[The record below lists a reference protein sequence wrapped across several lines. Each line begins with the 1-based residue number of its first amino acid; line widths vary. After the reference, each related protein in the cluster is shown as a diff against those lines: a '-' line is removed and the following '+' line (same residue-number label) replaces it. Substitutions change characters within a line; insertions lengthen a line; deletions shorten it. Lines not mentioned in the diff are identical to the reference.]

1 MPYAIGMIFKRV
13 LQTALA
19 MGLAVGTSTLH
30 HGSVNALEPKGECYV
45 LGVGDSWQGPTSA
58 NLSQCAALAG
68 EQSSAA
74 ESGTGVSRWQ
84 DVEIQ
89 AKPDGSYAAYQ
100 AGQLLTTGF
109 WDVEKLVDDAV
120 DDIDAFWR
128 SEFEA
133 REWAYESPGRVQ
145 AYSTRIRTACGRS
158 VPDNAF
164 YCRVSHS
171 IYYDTGLMRDQFND
185 IGDFAPIVI
194 VAHEWG
200 HAIQAQRGIFRQVR
214 STFRLEQQADCFAGA
229 YVASLKANGALSDED
244 AEEALD
250 LIRALPR
257 SRTHG
262 TPRQRVA
269 AYQKGFDGGATACL
283 G

>member
-1 MPYAIGMIFKRV
+1 MIFRRV
-13 LQTALA
+13 FQTTLA
-19 MGLAVGTSTLH
+19 TSLAVGAAMLH
-30 HGSVNALEPKGECYV
+30 SSSISALEPKGECYV
-45 LGVGDSWQGPTSA
+45 LSAGENWQGPTSV
-58 NLSQCAALAG
+58 NISQCAALAG
-68 EQSSAA
+68 EQSSVA
-74 ESGTGVSRWQ
+74 ENGAGASRWQ

-89 AKPDGSYAAYQ
+89 AKQDGSYEAYQ
-100 AGQLLTTGF
+100 AGQLLSTGF
-109 WDVEKLVDDAV
+109 WDVEKLVDVAV

-133 REWAYESPGRVQ
+133 RVWEYESPNRVQ
-145 AYSTRIRTACGRS
+145 SYTTRIRTACGRS
-158 VPDNAF
+158 VADNAF
-164 YCRVSHS
+164 YCRASHS
-171 IYYDTGLMRDQFND
+171 IYYDLDLLRKQFNE

-214 STFRLEQQADCFAGA
+214 STSRLEQQADCFAGA
-229 YVASLKANGALSDED
+229 YVAGLKAGSDLSDED

-262 TPRQRVA
+262 TPKQRLA
-269 AYQKGFDGGATACL
+269 AFQKGFDGGATACL

>member
-1 MPYAIGMIFKRV
+1 MLFKRV

-19 MGLAVGTSTLH
+19 MGLVVGATTLH
-30 HGSVNALEPKGECYV
+30 YGSVNALEPKGECYV
-45 LGVGDSWQGPTSA
+45 LIAGDDWQGPTSA
-58 NLSQCAALAG
+58 NISQCAALAG
-68 EQSSAA
+68 EQSDSAENGA
-74 ESGTGVSRWQ
+74 GVSRWQ

-89 AKPDGSYAAYQ
+89 AKPDGSYEAYQ
-100 AGQLLTTGF
+100 AGQLLITGF

-120 DDIDAFWR
+120 GDIDAFWR

-133 REWAYESPGRVQ
+133 RAWEYESPTRVQ
-145 AYSTRIRTACGRS
+145 SYTTRIRTTCGRS

-164 YCRVSHS
+164 YCRASHS
-171 IYYDTGLMRDQFND
+171 IYYDTDLMREQFSE

-200 HAIQAQRGIFRQVR
+200 HAIQAQRSIFRQVR

-229 YVASLKANGALSDED
+229 YVANLKARSELSDED

-262 TPRQRVA
+262 APRQRVA
-269 AYQKGFDGGATACL
+269 AFQKGVEGGVTACL